1 MDIIN
6 LVIGFLMLFL
16 GVIIILLNLGS
27 KDKAIVDKYG
37 ANMKIYAGA
46 IMFIL
51 GGIYIVIKEIFI
63 K

>member
-6 LVIGFLMLFL
+6 LVIGFLMFFL
-16 GVIIILLNLGS
+16 GVIIIVLILGS

-37 ANMKIYAGA
+37 ANMKIYSGA

-51 GGIYIVIKEIFI
+51 GGIYLILKEIFM
-63 K
+63 